1 MIDVQQIEVWMHG
14 RQVGR
19 LALTPQRP
27 QTCAFEYTTEW
38 LQDGFSISPFE
49 LPLTNLSTDISAF
62 SPIVFL
68 TAGDKSFSIVI

>member
-27 QTCAFEYTTEW
+27 RGK
-38 LQDGFSISPFE
+38 LMNDG
-49 LPLTNLSTDISAF
+49 LMNDGLMNDGLMN
-62 SPIVFL
+62 
-68 TAGDKSFSIVI
+68 